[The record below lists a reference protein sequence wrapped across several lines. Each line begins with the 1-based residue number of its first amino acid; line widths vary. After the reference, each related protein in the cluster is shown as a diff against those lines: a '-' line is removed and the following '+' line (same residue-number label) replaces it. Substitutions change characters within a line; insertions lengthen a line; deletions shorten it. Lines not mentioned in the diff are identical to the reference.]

1 MACLYTAGSS
11 LGCLDNLGGLQKV
24 YIRNWSASTTYT
36 YDSTG
41 SVTGGTNTS
50 TPWYTIEQRQETGEF
65 TQEGQHNVQNGT
77 NFWNQNVNLMLHKYQ
92 ASLRNL
98 VYVMAQTETE
108 IIVLDQNG
116 NYFLVGEQNGAN
128 LISSAPS
135 VGKAFGDMN
144 GVTIG
149 FQAKEP
155 SPARQLGSTFVS
167 TLTFA

>member
-1 MACLYTAGSS
+1 MACLYTTGSS
-11 LGCLDNLGGLQKV
+11 LGCMDNLGGLQKV
-24 YIRNWSASTTYT
+24 YIRNWSASTTYNT
-36 YDSTG
+36 QSDGQITG
-41 SVTGGTNTS
+41 TTTTGT
-50 TPWYTIEQRQETGEF
+50 WYTVEQRQETGEF

-77 NFWNQNVNLMLHKYQ
+77 NFWNQNVNLTLHKYQ

-98 VYVMAQTETE
+98 IYTMAQTETE

-128 LISSAPS
+128 LVSSAPS
-135 VGKAFGDMN
+135 VGKAFGDLN

-155 SPARQLGSTFVS
+155 TPARQMTSTFIS
-167 TLTFA
+167 TQTFA